1 MLRAAKF
8 QGGIKLRNKYF
19 HKVMLIFFIILVGIA
34 GFSFAEV
41 TDNVVIRNT
50 GRITPEIMAE
60 SGYWRDIQ
68 DAVDLAASL
77 GGGIVH
83 IPAGIWNFVNVGESW
98 TGARVIIPAGVSL
111 FGAPTERYPNGSV
124 VEWKTILQIP
134 WDMPGDRSYFPP
146 RMFSIEGNGKPDKS
160 SRFSDIKLVG
170 PKEFNRSAVGMFR
183 GITVSGVAN
192 FRIDHCYFRMILEGI
207 AVGLQTNY
215 LSSGVISHCVF
226 DNDYVNYTLDWSSR
240 EVGYAIAVDRTEWT
254 TQWETPISR
263 ILGKYLNYTIF
274 VEDCIFTKW
283 RSCIAGNRGAHVVVR
298 RSIFKDGLGHGEMD
312 AHPSWNEPYAGCRAI
327 EFYENIIYPSDF
339 EYGVSEPIGIELY
352 SGCGVLFNNAVYN
365 YTYFIMASNTNW
377 NSSFFETFWLWN
389 NTGSFTHY
397 WVGYGDEGVNYILDV
412 SPDWYT
418 PYPYPHP
425 LTQE

>member
-8 QGGIKLRNKYF
+8 QGGIKLHNKYF

-124 VEWKTILQIP
+124 VEWKTVLVMP
-134 WDMPGDRSYFPP
+134 WDMPGDNSWMPP
-146 RMFSIEGNGKPDKS
+146 HWFRVQGNSDPNKP

-170 PKEFNRSAVGMFR
+170 YREIDPDSTQLYR
-183 GITVSGVAN
+183 GIVVDSVIN
-192 FRIDHCYFRMILEGI
+192 FRIDHCYFRHIPEGILTMGLYCCGVIDHNVFDNVYGWHGGTVWAERTIGYGI
-207 AVGLQTNY
+207 AVN
-215 LSSGVISHCVF
+215 
-226 DNDYVNYTLDWSSR
+226 R
-240 EVGYAIAVDRTEWT
+240 AVMATTEWPDLT
-254 TQWETPISR
+254 E
-263 ILGKYLNYTIF
+263 ILGKYTNFTVFI
-274 VEDCIFTKW
+274 EDNVFTKW
-283 RSCIAGNRGAHVVVR
+283 RHCTVGNDGAHFVFR
-298 RSIFKDGLGHGEMD
+298 RNKVIGGFAYNEVDQ
-312 AHPSWNEPYAGCRAI
+312 HPRYSGQEPYVPCRAG
-327 EFYENIIYPSDF
+327 EVYENQFVNPVSRGICIHLF
-339 EYGVSEPIGIELY
+339 AGGGVY
-352 SGCGVLFNNAVYN
+352 FNN
-365 YTYFIMASNTNW
+365 T
-377 NSSFFETFWLWN
+377 L
-389 NTGSFTHY
+389 
-397 WVGYGDEGVNYILDV
+397 VGYGEFMHISDSSWGEMVNPHDIYIWDNNIGGANLISGDAVLDEDYFLNK
-412 SPDWYT
+412 PNWYT

-425 LTQE
+425 LTTP